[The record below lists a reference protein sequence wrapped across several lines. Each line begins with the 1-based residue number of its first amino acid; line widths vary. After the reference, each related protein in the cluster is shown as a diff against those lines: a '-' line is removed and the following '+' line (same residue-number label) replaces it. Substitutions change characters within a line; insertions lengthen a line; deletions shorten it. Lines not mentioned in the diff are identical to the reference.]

1 MKKNYKIS
9 IIGTGKIGTAIA
21 NGLLESGEFDIP
33 NITLADLN
41 VTKLNVMKEKGFKIT
56 GNNIDAVK
64 KSDIII
70 ISVEPHHANQVFE
83 EIRNDLN
90 PEKHTLISV
99 VTGFKIDHIKSKI
112 CNDTDIIRVMPNT
125 AVAVRESM
133 TCIAFNNVKESSKE
147 RVASIFDTVG
157 ETVIISEEL
166 MPAATALCACGTAF
180 FMRAV
185 RAASQGGIEV
195 GFHSEIAISMAAQT
209 AKGAAKLILSKGRH
223 PEFEIDKVTTPMGC
237 TIAGLNRMEHEGFS
251 SSIIKGITTS
261 AKKASELGKTK

>member
-1 MKKNYKIS
+1 LKKNYKIG

-21 NGLLESGEFDIP
+21 NGLFESGEFEIA
-33 NITLADLN
+33 NIILADLHPE
-41 VTKLNVMKEKGFKIT
+41 KLHPMKEKGFQISSD
-56 GNNIDAVK
+56 NIDTVK

-70 ISVEPHHANQVFE
+70 VSVEPHHANKVFE
-83 EIRNDLN
+83 EIKNDLN
-90 PEKHTLISV
+90 PEKHTLISI
-99 VTGFKIDHIKSKI
+99 VTGFKVDHIKSKL
-112 CNDTDIIRVMPNT
+112 CNNTDIIRVMPNT

-133 TCIAFNNVKESSKE
+133 TCIAFDKIKDSSKE
-147 RVASIFDTVG
+147 KVISIFATVG
-157 ETVIISEEL
+157 KTVIIREDL

-195 GFHSEIAISMAAQT
+195 GFHSELAITMAAQT
-209 AKGAAKLILSKGRH
+209 AKGAASLILSKGRH

-251 SSIIKGITTS
+251 SSIIEGITTS
-261 AKKASELGKTK
+261 TQKAAELGKEK